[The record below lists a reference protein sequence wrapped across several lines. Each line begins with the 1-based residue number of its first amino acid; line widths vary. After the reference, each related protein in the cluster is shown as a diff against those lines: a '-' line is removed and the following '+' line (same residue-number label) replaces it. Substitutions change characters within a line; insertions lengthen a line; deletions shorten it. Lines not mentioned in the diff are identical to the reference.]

1 MLWTVRVGDRATTVA
16 REGTAVYTFDLEGR
30 PVSWWEA
37 ERTYKRSLASE
48 VHETRRINGRTI
60 RTLPEIEAA
69 ERFEKIV
76 DRARKAR
83 NAIDDEEA
91 RKRLDRILEWTPES
105 LLEERERFAAAYSPI
120 AILPPDQYL
129 SIVLQ
134 ATFGCTWNR
143 CTFCTF
149 YQDRP
154 FRLRS
159 EEEFAE
165 HARKVAEFLGR
176 GAALRS
182 WVFLADGNALALST
196 ERLVPILRVAC
207 DSFAGRPVAGFV
219 DVFAGARKSVRAWRR
234 LREEGLARVH
244 LGIETGHDP
253 LLEWME
259 KPSRSE
265 DAVGM
270 VRELKAAGLE
280 IAPIFLVGPGGRHFA
295 DAHVLDTLRIVRDFP
310 LGPGDR
316 VYLSPFVSHE
326 GSAYEERSRRDGIVP
341 LAPDALDAQYALL
354 RDGVLATHPGVK
366 VARYDLREYLY

>member
-1 MLWTVRVGDRATTVA
+1 MLWTVRVGERATTVA
-16 REGTAVYTFDLEGR
+16 RDGTAVYTFDLEGR

-60 RTLPEIEAA
+60 RRLPEIEAA

-76 DRARKAR
+76 DRVRKAR
-83 NAIDDEEA
+83 QAIDDEEA
-91 RKRLDRILEWTPES
+91 RRRLDRILEWTPEC
-105 LLEERERFAAAYSPI
+105 LLEEGERFAAAYSPI
-120 AILPPDQYL
+120 AMLPPDQYL
-129 SIVLQ
+129 AVVLQ

-143 CTFCTF
+143 CTFCNF
-149 YQDRP
+149 YQNRP

-176 GAALRS
+176 GAALRP

-196 ERLVPILRVAC
+196 ERLVSILRVAR
-207 DSFAGRPVAGFV
+207 DTFPGRPAAGFV
-219 DVFAGARKSVRAWRR
+219 DVFTGSRKTVREWRR

-244 LGIETGHDP
+244 LGIESGHDP
-253 LLEWME
+253 LLEWMD

-265 DAVGM
+265 EAVGI

-280 IAPIFLVGPGGRHFA
+280 VAPIFLVGPGGTRFA

-310 LGPGDR
+310 LERGDR
-316 VYLSPFVSHE
+316 VYLSPFVPHD
-326 GSAYEERSRRDGIVP
+326 GSAYEERARRDGVVP
-341 LAPDALDAQYALL
+341 LASDAVEAQYALL
-354 RDGVLATHPGVK
+354 RDGVFATHPEVK
-366 VARYDLREYLY
+366 VARYDLREFLY

>member
-1 MLWTVRVGDRATTVA
+1 VLWTVRVGDRATTVA

>member
-16 REGTAVYTFDLEGR
+16 RDGTAVYTFDLEGR

-48 VHETRRINGRTI
+48 VHETRRIHGRTI

-83 NAIDDEEA
+83 NAVGGEEA

-105 LLEERERFAAAYSPI
+105 LLEEGERFAAAYSPI

-129 SIVLQ
+129 AIVLQ

-165 HARKVAEFLGR
+165 HAGKVAEFLGR

-196 ERLVPILRVAC
+196 ERLVPLLRVAR
-207 DSFAGRPVAGFV
+207 DTFPGRPAAGFV
-219 DVFAGARKSVRAWRR
+219 DVFTGARKSVREWRL

-253 LLEWME
+253 LLEWMD

-265 DAVGM
+265 EAVGM

-280 IAPIFLVGPGGRHFA
+280 VAPIFLVGPGGRHFA

-316 VYLSPFVSHE
+316 VYLSPFVPHE
-326 GSAYEERSRRDGIVP
+326 GSEYEERSRRDGIVP
-341 LAPDALDAQYALL
+341 LVSDAVDAQYALL
-354 RDGVLATHPGVK
+354 RDGVLATHPDVK
-366 VARYDLREYLY
+366 IARYDLREFLY

>member
-16 REGTAVYTFDLEGR
+16 RDGTAVYTFDLEGR

-48 VHETRRINGRTI
+48 VRETRRIHGRTI

-69 ERFEKIV
+69 ERFEKIA

-83 NAIDDEEA
+83 NAVDDEAA

-105 LLEERERFAAAYSPI
+105 LLEEGERFAAAYSPI

-129 SIVLQ
+129 AIVLQ
-134 ATFGCTWNR
+134 ATFGCSWNR

-165 HARKVAEFLGR
+165 HAGKVAEFLGR
-176 GAALRS
+176 GAALRP
-182 WVFLADGNALALST
+182 WVFLADGNALALAT
-196 ERLVPILRVAC
+196 DRLVPILRVAR
-207 DSFAGRPVAGFV
+207 DTFPGRPAAGFV
-219 DVFAGARKSVRAWRR
+219 DVFTGARKSVREWRL

-265 DAVGM
+265 EAVGM
-270 VRELKAAGLE
+270 VRELKAAGIE
-280 IAPIFLVGPGGRHFA
+280 VAPVFLVGPGGSHFA

-316 VYLSPFVSHE
+316 VYLSPFVPHE
-326 GSAYEERSRRDGIVP
+326 GSEYEERSRRDGIVP
-341 LAPDALDAQYALL
+341 LAPEALDAQYALL
-354 RDGVLATHPGVK
+354 RDGVLATHPEVK